1 MIKKVILALVT
12 FLIVAA
18 VVVLPRT
25 FSKDEKHREIQSSE
39 QSKTVYQSTK
49 AKENESKDDTE
60 NETLQSVEMKD
71 GVLSW
76 TEVPNVKEYSIYR
89 AASKDGEYQKIGVTS
104 GTSYTDESS
113 LPGVTYYYKYG
124 YKIPA
129 DTSSSSS
136 EAQSKDTTTAKYSK
150 KATSTKAATTVTT
163 SKPTTVTTKV
173 SPDTEQYM
181 LDLINAERQ
190 KNDVPPLS
198 FDSQLTKLARIRA
211 KELAEKYDPTHLRP
225 DGRDWVTIFNEE
237 GGYSFGFAGENIAY
251 GQRTVDEVMNS
262 WYNSAGHYSN
272 MVNSNYKHVGIAWS
286 EKNGVR
292 YWEQLFTD

>member
-1 MIKKVILALVT
+1 
-12 FLIVAA
+12 
-18 VVVLPRT
+18 
-25 FSKDEKHREIQSSE
+25 
-39 QSKTVYQSTK
+39 
-49 AKENESKDDTE
+49 
-60 NETLQSVEMKD
+60 MKD

-190 KNDVPPLS
+190 KNGVPPLS

>member
-1 MIKKVILALVT
+1 MIKKIILAMVT

-18 VVVLPRT
+18 VVILPRSL
-25 FSKDEKHREIQSSE
+25 SKEEKQEIQPSE
-39 QSKTVYQSTK
+39 HSKIVSQSTK
-49 AKENESKDDTE
+49 AKEKESKEDME
-60 NETLQSVEMKD
+60 NETLLSVEVKD

-76 TEVPNVKEYSIYR
+76 AEVPNVKEYSIYR
-89 AASKDGEYQKIGVTS
+89 ATSKDGEYQKIGVAS

-129 DTSSSSS
+129 DIPSLSS
-136 EAQSKDTTTAKYSK
+136 EAQSKDTTTVRYSK

-190 KNDVPPLS
+190 KNGVPPLS

>member
-1 MIKKVILALVT
+1 MIKKIILALVT

-25 FSKDEKHREIQSSE
+25 LSKDENHREIQSSE

-124 YKIPA
+124 YKITA

-136 EAQSKDTTTAKYSK
+136 EAQSKDTTTVKYSK
-150 KATSTKAATTVTT
+150 KATSTKAVTTVTT
-163 SKPTTVTTKV
+163 SKPATFTTKV

-190 KNDVPPLS
+190 KSGVPPLS
-198 FDSQLTKLARIRA
+198 FDSQLTKLAQIRA

-262 WYNSAGHYSN
+262 WYNSSGHYSN

>member
-1 MIKKVILALVT
+1 MIKKIILALVT

-25 FSKDEKHREIQSSE
+25 LSKDENHREIQSSE

-124 YKIPA
+124 YKITA

-136 EAQSKDTTTAKYSK
+136 EAQSKDTTTVKYSK
-150 KATSTKAATTVTT
+150 KATSTKAVTTVTT
-163 SKPTTVTTKV
+163 SKPATFTTKV

-190 KNDVPPLS
+190 KSGVPPLS
-198 FDSQLTKLARIRA
+198 FDSQLTKLAQIRA

>member
-1 MIKKVILALVT
+1 
-12 FLIVAA
+12 
-18 VVVLPRT
+18 
-25 FSKDEKHREIQSSE
+25 
-39 QSKTVYQSTK
+39 
-49 AKENESKDDTE
+49 
-60 NETLQSVEMKD
+60 
-71 GVLSW
+71 
-76 TEVPNVKEYSIYR
+76 
-89 AASKDGEYQKIGVTS
+89 
-104 GTSYTDESS
+104 
-113 LPGVTYYYKYG
+113 
-124 YKIPA
+124 
-129 DTSSSSS
+129 
-136 EAQSKDTTTAKYSK
+136 
-150 KATSTKAATTVTT
+150 
-163 SKPTTVTTKV
+163 
-173 SPDTEQYM
+173 M

-190 KNDVPPLS
+190 KNGVPPLS